1 MRALLRSARTAV
13 LGGMAAAMVVAAGVT
28 IASAASDEVVVLG
41 IWPQSGPYADTGPLL
56 DRGAQIALEEV
67 DYKIAGKKIKY
78 ITRDSE
84 TKAGV
89 AARRAQGAID
99 SDGVKFI
106 IGPWSSGVAL
116 AVTQVAK
123 KNKVMYYF
131 SGGTED
137 ISGKRCHKYAFMWA
151 ANAWTAMDADLK
163 IFKEA
168 NPNAKTIYLFVV
180 DYAFGWT
187 LQKYVEA
194 LAPKYGLKVVG
205 VDRQPLGHRD
215 YSSFIIKAMAKSP
228 DGIYMINF
236 GLDAISAIRQL
247 HNFGYTPKK
256 PVVMSWSSGFEELIM
271 LDPKHRANLIVGS
284 NYYYKVDT
292 PGNKAFVAAYR
303 KKSGGVPPGYGPG
316 AGYGLMKMVLRG
328 MKKANSTN
336 PVDVIRALE
345 GEKGNNFVGDFYI
358 NGRNHQTVR
367 PFFVMRTKPT
377 SKMADKYDFAEIVN
391 VSSTEQPRDMNQ
403 CKDIGKF

>member
-1 MRALLRSARTAV
+1 MRTLLRSARTAALAGV
-13 LGGMAAAMVVAAGVT
+13 GAAMVAAAGMT
-28 IASAASDEVVVLG
+28 IASAASDEVVILG

-84 TKAGV
+84 TKAGM
-89 AARRAQGAID
+89 AARRVQGAID

-116 AVTQVAK
+116 AVTGIAK
-123 KNKVMYYF
+123 KNKVLYYF

-163 IFKEA
+163 IFKQA
-168 NPNAKTIYLFVV
+168 NPNAKSIYLFVV
-180 DYAFGWT
+180 DYSFGWT
-187 LQKYVEA
+187 LQKYVET

-205 VDRQPLGHRD
+205 VDRHPLGHRD
-215 YSSFIIKAMAKSP
+215 YSSFITKAMAKNP
-228 DGIYMINF
+228 DAVYMINF

-247 HNFGYTPKK
+247 HNFGFTPKK
-256 PVVMSWSSGFEELIM
+256 PVIMSWSSGVEELIQM
-271 LDPKHRANLIVGS
+271 DAKMRGNLIVGT

-292 PGNKAFVAAYR
+292 PGNKAFVAAYK

-328 MKKANSTN
+328 MKKANSTK
-336 PVDVIRALE
+336 PVDVIKALE
-345 GEKGNNFVGDFYI
+345 GEKGKNFVGDFYI
-358 NGRNHQTVR
+358 NERNHQTVR
-367 PFFVMRTKPT
+367 PFFVLRTKPE
-377 SKMADKYDFAEIVN
+377 SEMADKYDFAEIVA
-391 VSSTEQPRDMNQ
+391 VSSTEQPGDMNQ

>member
-1 MRALLRSARTAV
+1 MGVSLRSARTAV
-13 LGGMAAAMVVAAGVT
+13 LAGVAAAMVVAAGMT

-67 DYKIAGKKIKY
+67 DYKIVGKKIKY

-89 AARRAQGAID
+89 AARRVQGAID
-99 SDGVKFI
+99 SDGVQFI

-163 IFKEA
+163 IFKQA

-187 LQKYVEA
+187 LQKYVES

-215 YSSFIIKAMAKSP
+215 YSSFIIKALAKNP
-228 DGIYMINF
+228 DGIFMINF

-247 HNFGYTPKK
+247 HNFGFTPKK

-358 NGRNHQTVR
+358 NPRNHQTVR
-367 PFFVMRTKPT
+367 PFFVMRTKPE
-377 SKMADKYDFAEIVN
+377 SEMADKYDFAEIVD
-391 VSSTEQPRDMNQ
+391 VSSTEQPTDMNQ